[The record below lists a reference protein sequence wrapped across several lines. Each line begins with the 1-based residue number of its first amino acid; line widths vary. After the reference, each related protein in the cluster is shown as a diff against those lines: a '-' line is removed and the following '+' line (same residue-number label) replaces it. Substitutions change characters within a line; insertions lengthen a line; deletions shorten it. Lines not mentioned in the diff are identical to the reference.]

1 MDPTESLNDKNGE
14 QIRKYIKFF
23 RQKKDAMIRTINRE
37 FSDIRNDK
45 LESENMFTKEEME
58 EYSDYLQTAIRS
70 TVSSDISM
78 IINMSS
84 LVITQLL
91 ESAQEKNLDINIE
104 TATIENQVLLEAIEK
119 MNLEAI
125 PKKTRGVGEL
135 VSLKDE
141 AKAQREEMDKLESKN
156 VQLQEDIK
164 RLKENQKLNNYDIE
178 EKMERLTASL
188 DEAKEENNKRVSET
202 TQFQQMKKLMQ
213 SQSVKI
219 RQLRERLSRYEP
231 DDDYDTKEDDN

>member
-1 MDPTESLNDKNGE
+1 MTRPHIT
-14 QIRKYIKFF
+14 
-23 RQKKDAMIRTINRE
+23 A
-37 FSDIRNDK
+37 K
-45 LESENMFTKEEME
+45 LFDE
-58 EYSDYLQTAIRS
+58 
-70 TVSSDISM
+70 
-78 IINMSS
+78 
-84 LVITQLL
+84 
-91 ESAQEKNLDINIE
+91 
-104 TATIENQVLLEAIEK
+104 
-119 MNLEAI
+119 
-125 PKKTRGVGEL
+125 GGEL

>member
-1 MDPTESLNDKNGE
+1 MSDPTESLNDNSNE

-23 RQKKDAMIRTINRE
+23 RQKKDAIVRTINRE

-45 LESENMFTKEEME
+45 LEQENMFTKEEME
-58 EYSDYLQTAIRS
+58 DYTDHLQTTIRS
-70 TVSSDISM
+70 TISSDISA
-78 IINMSS
+78 IVNMST

-91 ESAQEKNLDINIE
+91 EAAQEKQLDLVIE

-135 VSLKDE
+135 ISLKDE
-141 AKAQREEMDKLESKN
+141 AKAQREEIDKLENKN
-156 VQLQEDIK
+156 IQLQHDIK
-164 RLKENQKLNNYDIE
+164 RLKENQKSNNNELE
-178 EKMERLTASL
+178 EKMERLQESL
-188 DEAKEENNKRVSET
+188 DEAKEENSKRVNET

-213 SQSVKI
+213 SQSDKI
-219 RQLRERLSRYEP
+219 KQLRTRLLKYEP
-231 DDDYDTKEDDN
+231 DDCKED

>member
-91 ESAQEKNLDINIE
+91 ESAQEKHLDINIE

-202 TQFQQMKKLMQ
+202 TQFQQVKKLVQ

-231 DDDYDTKEDDN
+231 DDDYDTKEDDS